1 MSPARVGG
9 PSSSEPADGAEAG
22 GATAR
27 LGLRYAGQDRRRH
40 PAASVPY
47 LEEPVAVGPCD
58 LLVIK
63 FPGNNFKG
71 EIAPALGRLVEA
83 KTIKILDILFAIK
96 DENGEVAILEVK
108 DIDGD
113 GVADI
118 VAIAEFDGAIGP
130 DDVDDAAQLL
140 EPNSS
145 ALLLLF
151 ENTWAAEVTQAM
163 RNADGELL
171 YMERIP
177 AAVVEEALAAVAAEA

>member
-1 MSPARVGG
+1 M
-9 PSSSEPADGAEAG
+9 
-22 GATAR
+22 
-27 LGLRYAGQDRRRH
+27 
-40 PAASVPY
+40 
-47 LEEPVAVGPCD
+47 AVGPCD

-63 FPGNNFKG
+63 FPGNKFRG
-71 EIAPALGRLVEA
+71 EIAPAIGRLVDA
-83 KTIKILDILFAIK
+83 GTIKLLDVLFAIK
-96 DENGEVAILEVK
+96 DENGEVAILEIK
-108 DIDGD
+108 DVDGD

-118 VAIAEFDGAIGP
+118 VAIAEIDGAIGP

-171 YMERIP
+171 YQERIP
-177 AAVVEEALAAVAAEA
+177 AAVVEEALAAVTADA

>member
-1 MSPARVGG
+1 M
-9 PSSSEPADGAEAG
+9 
-22 GATAR
+22 
-27 LGLRYAGQDRRRH
+27 
-40 PAASVPY
+40 
-47 LEEPVAVGPCD
+47 AVGPCD

-63 FPGNNFKG
+63 FPGNKFRG
-71 EIAPALGRLVEA
+71 EIAPAIGRLVESG
-83 KTIKILDILFAIK
+83 TIKVLDALFAIK
-96 DENGEVAILEVK
+96 DENGEVAILEIK
-108 DIDGD
+108 DVDGD

-118 VAIAEFDGAIGP
+118 VAISEIDGAIGP

-151 ENTWAAEVTQAM
+151 ENAWAAEVTQAM
-163 RNADGELL
+163 RNADGEVL